1 MIATIL
7 PIDRAGTY
15 GAGPPDVPASADEDK
30 ILLLPSWAR
39 KGPTPHYP
47 FAHKPSLRPSH
58 NPQYHQERV
67 PALDHAG
74 NPQGLRDADL
84 GGLLGGPVST
94 PRRLPQ
100 PERCDAQRELPVLR
114 RPRGDDAAGGPR
126 VRDRGRPNGPG
137 WSIRCVPNK
146 FPALERV
153 GEVREHRDG
162 PFLSVDGVGAHE
174 IIVESPDHDGHLATL
189 DDRQVERVLRA
200 YRERYHDLAADRRIK
215 YVQIFKNH
223 GERAGASYSHPH
235 SQIIAIPIVPLRIL
249 EEAEGMRAHAEQ
261 REGECLFCEILR
273 RELGSGRRVVAENG
287 AFVALEPFAA
297 RFPSETWLLPKV
309 HPRALETLSD
319 PDRGARAPLLKDV
332 LGRMYRML
340 DDPSFIYY
348 IHTAPLRESEGTF
361 HWHLEITPHL
371 TEIAGFERGTG
382 FYINPVVPEDAAS
395 ILKGEIR
402 WAARSQPSTP

>member
-1 MIATIL
+1 MT
-7 PIDRAGTY
+7 
-15 GAGPPDVPASADEDK
+15 PPE
-30 ILLLPSWAR
+30 
-39 KGPTPHYP
+39 
-47 FAHKPSLRPSH
+47 
-58 NPQYHQERV
+58 
-67 PALDHAG
+67 
-74 NPQGLRDADL
+74 
-84 GGLLGGPVST
+84 
-94 PRRLPQ
+94 
-100 PERCDAQRELPVLR
+100 VL
-114 RPRGDDAAGGPR
+114 AY
-126 VRDRGRPNGPG
+126 RDRGMPNGPG

-223 GERAGASYSHPH
+223 GERAGASFSHPH
-235 SQIIAIPIVPLRIL
+235 AQVIAIPIVPLRVL

-261 REGECLFCEILR
+261 REGECLYCEILR
-273 RELGSGRRVVAENG
+273 RELALGRRVVAENRS
-287 AFVALEPFAA
+287 FVALEPFAA
-297 RFPSETWLLPKV
+297 RSPFETWILPKV
-309 HPRALETLSD
+309 HARAFETLSD
-319 PDRGARAPLLKDV
+319 TDGAALAAILKDI
-332 LGRMYRML
+332 LGRMYRLL
-340 DDPSFIYY
+340 DDPSFNYY

-402 WAARSQPSTP
+402 WSARSQPSTP